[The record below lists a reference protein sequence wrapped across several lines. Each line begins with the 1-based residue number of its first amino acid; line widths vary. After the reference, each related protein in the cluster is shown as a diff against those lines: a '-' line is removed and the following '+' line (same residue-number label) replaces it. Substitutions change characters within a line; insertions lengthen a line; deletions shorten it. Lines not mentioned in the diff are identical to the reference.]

1 MLIKQRY
8 SKQVCASRRAQLG
21 GSIIESMVALV
32 VLSIGV
38 LGMIGVQLRTLV
50 DSQNSVQIMTATR
63 MADDLFERVKSN
75 PNADVAFNTAYDPA
89 NPLNTAQWTWLNSY
103 QVAWGATIAQTADCA
118 AVFCTA
124 AQRAAW
130 DVNQWKLALTGRMI
144 GGNAQIL
151 RSPDNPRQLI
161 AIIGWPAKESA
172 AGTAMV
178 TTIPNVTVPT
188 ACGTTH
194 SCYFAYGQP

>member
-1 MLIKQRY
+1 MLRRVPAPKSQIQR
-8 SKQVCASRRAQLG
+8 KAQFG

-38 LGMIGVQLRTLV
+38 LGMIGVQLRTMV
-50 DSQNSVQIMTATR
+50 DSQNSVHIMTATR
-63 MADDLFERVKSN
+63 LIDDLFERVKSN
-75 PNADVAFNTAYDPA
+75 PNADTLFNSAFDPSD
-89 NPLNTAQWTWLNSY
+89 PLNTAQWNWLTNY
-103 QVAWGATIAQTADCA
+103 QVAWNVTVAQSADCS

-130 DVNQWKLALTGRMI
+130 DVNQWKQSVSARI
-144 GGNAQIL
+144 VGGNAQIL

-161 AIIGWPAKESA
+161 AIVGWPAKESA

-178 TTIPNVTVPT
+178 TVIPNVVVPT